1 MVHTEAILAWVQGLE
16 GVPAVA
22 QMGKIL
28 ENLKHLGI
36 SVCRLHGNNA
46 VILVSHDCTT

>member
-1 MVHTEAILAWVQGLE
+1 MGTGLE

-28 ENLKHLGI
+28 ENLKHLGL
-36 SVCRLHGNNA
+36 SVWMSRQHGNNA